1 MRKSIFLVAVVLV
14 GCGDDFNEPATEQ
27 VQAQHTPEIT
37 NVVLTPATFT
47 HMQGNGGV
55 LVTAEISFRDNDL
68 DIRSLWVQMPDGT
81 ATEFNKSA
89 NTQTGTFAQDLVM
102 STEKVGSFALE
113 FWLVDDAGARSFNR
127 RASFEVVWIAQSS
140 DWTNRL
146 SGLPHRLSD
155 VVWNGSVFV
164 AVGEGG
170 EILTSADGIDW
181 VAKDSGTDAYL
192 SAVAAYGPDIFAVGD
207 EIVLLSTDHG
217 ETWTAKDRPAA
228 VNLTAVALNASHVV
242 LGGYSPALAAAIIM
256 LSTDRGD
263 TWQAVDS
270 WPAQNLHFADLVYRD
285 GLFVAPMSGF
295 TDPPGTWVSVS
306 SDGET
311 WAKISVSN
319 DGTSSWGT
327 PLLTIVHDESQF
339 ITSGLDGAVFASSDG
354 FNWTQI
360 QTPVQG
366 AVYNSAV
373 WNGSKLVLAGG
384 SLCGMGIC
392 FGDPGVP
399 HGIASTDGG
408 VTWDIFNID
417 DDYVSLGLA
426 WGNGRFVSVGFSTT
440 VVPLEGAIYTT
451 E

>member
-1 MRKSIFLVAVVLV
+1 MRKSIFLLAVVLV

-37 NVVLTPATFT
+37 NVVLTPATIT

-55 LVTAEISFRDNDL
+55 LVTAEISFRDNGL

-89 NTQTGTFAQDLVM
+89 NTQTGTFTQDLVM

-127 RASFEVVWIAQSS
+127 RASFEVAWIAQSS

-146 SGLPHRLSD
+146 GGLPHALHD
-155 VVWNGSVFV
+155 VVWSGNAFI

-170 EILTSADGIDW
+170 EILTSVDGINW
-181 VAKDSGTDAYL
+181 VAVDPGTDADLNAIATWESY
-192 SAVAAYGPDIFAVGD
+192 VVAVGD
-207 EIVLLSTDHG
+207 EIILQSINHG
-217 ETWTAKDRPAA
+217 ESWIVKDTPTAINLRAVA
-228 VNLTAVALNASHVV
+228 VNASQFVV
-242 LGGYSPALAAAIIM
+242 VGVDDSASGFVSI
-256 LSTDRGD
+256 SEDRGD

-270 WPAQNLHFADLVYRD
+270 WPDENHAFTDLTYAD
-285 GLFVAPMSGF
+285 GLFVAPTRCLSCQIGVQ
-295 TDPPGTWVSVS
+295 PGV
-306 SDGET
+306 
-311 WAKISVSN
+311 KISTDGKVWNDIEVSDEGIVFQTIIH
-319 DGTSSWGT
+319 DG
-327 PLLTIVHDESQF
+327 SQF
-339 ITSGLDGAVFASSDG
+339 ILAGWTWSNSLVFTSPDGS
-354 FNWTQI
+354 NWTEL

-366 AVYNSAV
+366 ASYHSAT

-392 FGDPGVP
+392 FGDPEVP

-408 VTWDIFNID
+408 TTWEIFSID
-417 DDYVSLGLA
+417 DDYLSAGMA
-426 WGNGRFVSVGFSTT
+426 WGNGRFVSVGYSTT
-440 VVPLEGAIYTT
+440 TWPFEGAIYTA